1 MTYKYIIRQTTS
13 FEIELENIYRYLA
26 FTLKEPNTAEKY
38 LNMIIKRIYSLQ
50 YFPERYS
57 KIHNSKNRI
66 LRKMPINNYLI
77 IYEVDNNTRSSFYF
91 TYFS

>member
-1 MTYKYIIRQTTS
+1 MIYKYIIRQTTS
-13 FEIELENIYRYLA
+13 FEIELEDIYRYLA

-57 KIHNSKNRI
+57 RIHNFKNRI
-66 LRKMPINNYLI
+66 LRKMPINNYLV